1 MERIKYD
8 LLKYDL
14 SLPEPFFLFTSLC
27 PYPTNP
33 TQPIHLPKFSS
44 RPPLLLLLPLSLIS
58 FGFLFIFWLIYC
70 FLFLATEP
78 SYWTVRAFL
87 MLQQPTKPIK
97 REKILKKQKKQ
108 LNLNLSLHIII
119 IVICPTTKLL
129 TFVALKS

>member
-1 MERIKYD
+1 MTCHFLNRFFS
-8 LLKYDL
+8 LLP
-14 SLPEPFFLFTSLC
+14 SAHTP
-27 PYPTNP
+27 
-33 TQPIHLPKFSS
+33 QI
-44 RPPLLLLLPLSLIS
+44 PPNQSTYLNSHHAPLLLPLSLIS